1 MATALSPRFCGALL
15 SSNIPMESLQT
26 TQENLIHTFWGM
38 FDYLCLT
45 RQNAI

>member
-1 MATALSPRFCGALL
+1 MATALSPRSCGAFL
-15 SSNIPMESLQT
+15 SSNIPTESL
-26 TQENLIHTFWGM
+26 QENLIHTFWGM